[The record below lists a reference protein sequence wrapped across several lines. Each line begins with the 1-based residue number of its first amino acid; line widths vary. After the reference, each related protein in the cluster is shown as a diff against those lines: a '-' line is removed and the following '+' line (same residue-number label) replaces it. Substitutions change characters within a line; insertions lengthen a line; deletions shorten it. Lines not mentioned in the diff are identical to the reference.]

1 MSTTS
6 RPIASDTPDGTP
18 GNNLSELV
26 AAYEDECFAIEPA
39 SEAEMP
45 RHLMEAKS
53 VTQAQLRADTTISK
67 STISEI
73 LAGNKP
79 FSRHVIRKLA
89 DPISQ
94 RRSLRCGGLAERRRH
109 LVVRDT
115 SDGPVMMRHGRWIA
129 HGNATC
135 NGPNPTCAHP
145 TDRARPRRLP
155 GYPKCVEATRS
166 SGETQEARMP
176 IPRVM
181 QYRRR
186 AGRGDEQS
194 GPAPHRARASFR
206 THGP

>member
-6 RPIASDTPDGTP
+6 RPVASDTPDGTP

-115 SDGPVMMRHGRWIA
+115 SDGPVMM
-129 HGNATC
+129 
-135 NGPNPTCAHP
+135 CARP
-145 TDRARPRRLP
+145 MDRARERNLQRTEPNVCTPDRPR
-155 GYPKCVEATRS
+155 EASTSSRISQMCRS
-166 SGETQEARMP
+166 DPIERGNSRGAHANPARYAVP
-176 IPRVM
+176 PPCRS
-181 QYRRR
+181 R
-186 AGRGDEQS
+186 
-194 GPAPHRARASFR
+194 
-206 THGP
+206 